1 MNRKFCDR
9 CGKEINTNPIIQCQK
24 PLFEITIKQ
33 LYPQGI
39 MPIDLCEDCSKK
51 FVEWVNDGEGTD
63 GTNKST

>member
-9 CGKEINTNPIIQCQK
+9 CGKEINTNPMMKWIQCQN
-24 PLFEITIKQ
+24 PLFEIRQ

-51 FVEWVNDGEGTD
+51 FVEWVKEYKNGNDD
-63 GTNKST
+63 

>member
-9 CGKEINTNPIIQCQK
+9 CGKEMNINPIVQVQN
-24 PLFEITIKQ
+24 PLFEIRQ

-51 FVEWVNDGEGTD
+51 FVEWIRRNEDGNEH
-63 GTNKST
+63 